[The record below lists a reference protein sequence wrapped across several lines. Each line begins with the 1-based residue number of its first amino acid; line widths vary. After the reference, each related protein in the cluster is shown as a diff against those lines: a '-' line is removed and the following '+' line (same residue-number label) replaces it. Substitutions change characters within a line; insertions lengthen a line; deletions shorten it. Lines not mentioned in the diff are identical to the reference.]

1 MMNSE
6 DKNDKT
12 GQIELSDEDEVNEG
26 DVDVRSEGGDDRN
39 YRELYQRYVRL
50 AADFENYKK
59 RLAKEKA
66 DIIAYGNEE
75 LIKAL
80 LNVLDNL
87 ERALSHSE
95 RPEEDVKAVLEGVK
109 LVHKQFL
116 SLLEKFGVEPVPA
129 ERGLE
134 FDPRV
139 HQAIER
145 VESADVESG
154 RIISEMLRG
163 YTLKER
169 LLRPALVSVSKGSG
183 ESRDTGSSADKN
195 NGGDGG
201 DSSGIFDL
209 TDEG

>member
-1 MMNSE
+1 MNSE

-12 GQIELSDEDEVNEG
+12 GQIEISEEDEMNEAAE
-26 DVDVRSEGGDDRN
+26 DMRAEGGDDKS
-39 YRELYQRYVRL
+39 YKELYQRYVRL

-87 ERALSHSE
+87 ERALSHAE
-95 RPEEDVKAVLEGVK
+95 GPEEDTKAVLEGVR

-116 SLLEKFGVEPVPA
+116 SLLDKFGVEPVSA

-145 VESADVESG
+145 VDSADVESG

-163 YTLKER
+163 YMLKER
-169 LLRPALVSVSKGSG
+169 LLRPALVSVSKGRG
-183 ESRDTGSSADKN
+183 ESRDADSSADKN

-201 DSSGIFDL
+201 NSSGIFDL

>member
-1 MMNSE
+1 MNSE

-12 GQIELSDEDEVNEG
+12 GQIEISEEDEMIEG
-26 DVDVRSEGGDDRN
+26 AEDLHAEGGDDKS
-39 YRELYQRYVRL
+39 YKELYQRYLRL

-66 DIIAYGNEE
+66 DIITYGNEE

-95 RPEEDVKAVLEGVK
+95 GPEADTRAVLEGVR

-116 SLLEKFGVEPVPA
+116 SLLDKFGVEPVPA

-145 VESADVESG
+145 VDSADVESG

-163 YTLKER
+163 YMLKDR
-169 LLRPALVSVSKGSG
+169 LLRPALVSVSKGGG
-183 ESRDTGSSADKN
+183 ESRDSDSSADKN

-201 DSSGIFDL
+201 NSSGIFDL
-209 TDEG
+209 TEEG

>member
-1 MMNSE
+1 MNSE
-6 DKNDKT
+6 DKNDND
-12 GQIELSDEDEVNEG
+12 GEIELGEEGEVNE
-26 DVDVRSEGGDDRN
+26 VEQAARAEGGEDKSYKD
-39 YRELYQRYVRL
+39 LYQRYVRL

-66 DIIAYGNEE
+66 DVITYGNEE

-87 ERALSHSE
+87 ERALTHSE
-95 RPEEDVKAVLEGVK
+95 GPEEDTGAVLEGVK

-116 SLLEKFGVEPVPA
+116 SLLEKFGVEAVPA
-129 ERGLE
+129 GRGQE

-139 HQAIER
+139 HQAIDR
-145 VESADVESG
+145 VDSHDVEPG
-154 RIISEMLRG
+154 HIISEMLRG

-169 LLRPALVSVSKGSG
+169 LLRPALVSVSKGRR
-183 ESRDTGSSADKN
+183 ESQDSDSSPDKN
-195 NGGDGG
+195 NGGAGG
-201 DSSGIFDL
+201 NSSGIFDL

>member
-1 MMNSE
+1 MNSE

-12 GQIELSDEDEVNEG
+12 GQIEISEEDEMIEG
-26 DVDVRSEGGDDRN
+26 AEDLRAEGGDDKS
-39 YRELYQRYVRL
+39 YKELYQRYLRL

-66 DIIAYGNEE
+66 DIITYGNEE

-95 RPEEDVKAVLEGVK
+95 GPEADTKAVLEGVR

-116 SLLEKFGVEPVPA
+116 SLLDKFGVEPVPA

-145 VESADVESG
+145 VDSADVESG

-163 YTLKER
+163 YMLKDR
-169 LLRPALVSVSKGSG
+169 LLRPALVSVSKGGG
-183 ESRDTGSSADKN
+183 ESRDSDSSADKN

-201 DSSGIFDL
+201 NSSGIFDL
-209 TDEG
+209 TEEG

>member
-1 MMNSE
+1 MNSE
-6 DKNDKT
+6 DKKDKT
-12 GQIELSDEDEVNEG
+12 GQIEISEEDETNEG
-26 DVDVRSEGGDDRN
+26 AEDVRAEVGDDKN
-39 YRELYQRYVRL
+39 YKELYQRYIRL

-66 DIIAYGNEE
+66 DIITYGNEE

-87 ERALSHSE
+87 ERALSHGE
-95 RPEEDVKAVLEGVK
+95 GPEKDTKAVLEGVR

-145 VESADVESG
+145 VDSADVESG

-163 YTLKER
+163 YTLKDR
-169 LLRPALVSVSKGSG
+169 LLRPALVSVSKGGG
-183 ESRDTGSSADKN
+183 EPRDNGSPADKN

-201 DSSGIFDL
+201 NSSGIFDL

>member
-1 MMNSE
+1 MNSE
-6 DKNDKT
+6 DKNDND
-12 GQIELSDEDEVNEG
+12 GEIELDEEG
-26 DVDVRSEGGDDRN
+26 DINEAEQNARAGEERS
-39 YRELYQRYVRL
+39 YKELYQRYVRL

-66 DIIAYGNEE
+66 DIITYGNEE

-87 ERALSHSE
+87 ERALTHSE
-95 RPEEDVKAVLEGVK
+95 GPEEDTGAVLEGVK

-116 SLLEKFGVEPVPA
+116 SLLEKFGVEFVPA
-129 ERGLE
+129 GRGQE

-145 VESADVESG
+145 VDSPDVEPG
-154 RIISEMLRG
+154 HIISEMLRG

-169 LLRPALVSVSKGSG
+169 LLRPALVTVSKGRK
-183 ESRDTGSSADKN
+183 ESQDLDSSADKN
-195 NGGDGG
+195 NGGAGG
-201 DSSGIFDL
+201 NSSGIFDL

>member
-1 MMNSE
+1 MNSE

-12 GQIELSDEDEVNEG
+12 GQIEISEEDEMIEG
-26 DVDVRSEGGDDRN
+26 AEDLRAEGGDDKS
-39 YRELYQRYVRL
+39 YKELYQRYLRL

-66 DIIAYGNEE
+66 DIITYGNEE

-95 RPEEDVKAVLEGVK
+95 GPEADTRAVLEGVR

-116 SLLEKFGVEPVPA
+116 SLLDKFGVEPVPA

-145 VESADVESG
+145 VDSADVESG

-163 YTLKER
+163 YMLKDR
-169 LLRPALVSVSKGSG
+169 LLRPALVSVSKGGG
-183 ESRDTGSSADKN
+183 ESRDSDSSADKN

-201 DSSGIFDL
+201 NSSGIFDL
-209 TDEG
+209 TEEG

>member
-1 MMNSE
+1 MNSE

-12 GQIELSDEDEVNEG
+12 GQIEISEEDEMNEVAE
-26 DVDVRSEGGDDRN
+26 DMRAEGGDDKN
-39 YRELYQRYVRL
+39 YKELYQRYVRL

-87 ERALSHSE
+87 ERALSHAE
-95 RPEEDVKAVLEGVK
+95 GPEEDTKAVLEGVR

-116 SLLEKFGVEPVPA
+116 SLLDKFGVEPVSA

-145 VESADVESG
+145 VDSTDVESG
-154 RIISEMLRG
+154 HIISEMLRG

-169 LLRPALVSVSKGSG
+169 LLRPALVSVSKGRG
-183 ESRDTGSSADKN
+183 ESRDTDSSADKN

-201 DSSGIFDL
+201 NSSGIFDL

>member
-1 MMNSE
+1 MNSE

-12 GQIELSDEDEVNEG
+12 GQIEISEEDEMNEAAE
-26 DVDVRSEGGDDRN
+26 DMRAEGGDDKS
-39 YRELYQRYVRL
+39 YKELYQRYVRL

-87 ERALSHSE
+87 ERALSHAE
-95 RPEEDVKAVLEGVK
+95 GPEEDTKAVLEGVR

-116 SLLEKFGVEPVPA
+116 SLLDKFGVEPVPA

-145 VESADVESG
+145 VDSMDVDSG

-163 YTLKER
+163 YMLKDR
-169 LLRPALVSVSKGSG
+169 LLRPALVSVSKGRG

-201 DSSGIFDL
+201 NSSGIFDL
-209 TDEG
+209 TD

>member
-1 MMNSE
+1 MNSE

-12 GQIELSDEDEVNEG
+12 GQIETGEG
-26 DVDVRSEGGDDRN
+26 DEMNEAAEDMRSEGGDDKN
-39 YRELYQRYVRL
+39 YKELYQRYVRL

-87 ERALSHSE
+87 ERALSHAE
-95 RPEEDVKAVLEGVK
+95 GPEEDTKAVLEGVR

-116 SLLEKFGVEPVPA
+116 SLLDKFGVEPVPA

-134 FDPRV
+134 FDPRL

-145 VESADVESG
+145 VDSADVESG
-154 RIISEMLRG
+154 RIISEMLR
-163 YTLKER
+163 
-169 LLRPALVSVSKGSG
+169 
-183 ESRDTGSSADKN
+183 
-195 NGGDGG
+195 
-201 DSSGIFDL
+201 
-209 TDEG
+209 